1 MEPDLVITTVAETLS
16 IPRESI
22 RNDSK
27 LIELA
32 KDSIALFKLLL
43 SFEKLLGRNVNY
55 EDVAEIETVGDIIAY
70 IDSLPDAGSAA
81 AV

>member
-32 KDSIALFKLLL
+32 KDSIALFELLL

-70 IDSLPDAGSAA
+70 IDSLPPASAA
-81 AV
+81 

>member
-32 KDSIALFKLLL
+32 KDSIALFELLL

-55 EDVAEIETVGDIIAY
+55 EDVVEIETVGDIIAY